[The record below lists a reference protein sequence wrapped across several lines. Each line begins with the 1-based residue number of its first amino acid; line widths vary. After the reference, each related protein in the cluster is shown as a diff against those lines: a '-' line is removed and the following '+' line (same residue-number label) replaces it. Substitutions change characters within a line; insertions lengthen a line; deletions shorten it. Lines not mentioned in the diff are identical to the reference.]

1 MRNLDNLIKLRY
13 KLGIR
18 QKDIAS
24 FLGYSKSAYSNI
36 ENCYRDI
43 DIDTLIILSYIL
55 DANILFL
62 LGITPYNK
70 TLDKNDKKHIK
81 KAYKLNE
88 EKIKK
93 LCSNKAYDIYIKL
106 EK

>member
-43 DIDTLIILSYIL
+43 DIDTLIILSYIF
-55 DANILFL
+55 DTSILFL
-62 LGITPYNK
+62 LGIIPHNK
-70 TLDKNDKKHIK
+70 PLDKEDRKYIKKHINLMK
-81 KAYKLNE
+81 KK
-88 EKIKK
+88 
-93 LCSNKAYDIYIKL
+93 
-106 EK
+106 

>member
-43 DIDTLIILSYIL
+43 DIDTLIILSYIF
-55 DANILFL
+55 DTSILFL
-62 LGITPYNK
+62 LGIIPHNK
-70 TLDKNDKKHIK
+70 TLDKEDRKYIK
-81 KAYKLNE
+81 TVYKLNE
-88 EKIKK
+88 EKIKQ
-93 LCSNKAYDIYIKL
+93 LRSNKAYDIYIKL
-106 EK
+106 KK